1 MVTFRHLDA
10 ATIEQHTHAVIRL
23 NEQKVWKICIL
34 LGIDP
39 RNFALD
45 FVMPPKAE
53 GRGQDGE
60 QNLLDHQQ
68 MVIDAYSHAGITSY
82 TFGDHLDVEA
92 KRYMTDHTM
101 EILENLVVERC
112 SALGVFAE
120 DISRGW
126 TAPENEYR
134 PKSDYAELE
143 EYVER
148 LYLTYDILDSLP
160 SGPVLDGFGH

>member
-1 MVTFRHLDA
+1 MVTFRNLDA
-10 ATIEQHTHAVIRL
+10 ATIGQHTHAVIRL
-23 NEQKVWKICIL
+23 NELKVWKICIL

-45 FVMPPKAE
+45 FVMPPAVE
-53 GRGQDGE
+53 GREQDGE
-60 QNLLDHQQ
+60 QNLLHHQQ
-68 MVIDAYSHAGITSY
+68 MVIDAYSHVGVTSF

-101 EILENLVVERC
+101 EILENLVVQRC
-112 SALGVFAE
+112 SALGVFAG

-126 TAPENEYR
+126 TAPDDEYR

-148 LYLTYDILDSLP
+148 LYLAYDILDGLP
-160 SGPVLDGFGH
+160 S